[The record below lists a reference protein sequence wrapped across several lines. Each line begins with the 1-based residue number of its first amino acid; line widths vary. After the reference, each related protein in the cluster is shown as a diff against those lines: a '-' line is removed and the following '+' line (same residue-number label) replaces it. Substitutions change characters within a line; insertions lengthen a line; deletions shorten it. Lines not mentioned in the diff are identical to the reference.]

1 MPAAAKLDLFK
12 EHPDE
17 YVLPREPVLVDVA
30 PAQYLAIDGSGVP
43 GGEPF
48 QAMMGAIFGAAYTIK
63 MTVKADGRDYKVCP
77 PEGLWP
83 NASDDVPK
91 EQWTWT
97 LQVRTPDFITDDDLA
112 AAKQKLLDKGK
123 GPEIENVEL
132 RTLHE
137 GQCVQILH
145 VGPYDTESETIAT
158 MHAFAAEQG
167 LTVQGP
173 HHEIYL
179 SDPRRADPEKLK
191 TLLRQPV
198 QPS

>member
-1 MPAAAKLDLFK
+1 MPAAKLDLFK
-12 EHPDE
+12 EHKDE
-17 YVLPREPVLVDVA
+17 YVTPREPVLVDVG
-30 PAQYLAIDGSGVP
+30 PAQYLVIDGSGAP
-43 GGEPF
+43 GGDTF
-48 QAMMGAIFGAAYTIK
+48 QAMMGAIFGVAYTLK

-83 NASDDVPK
+83 NADADVPK

-97 LQVRTPDFITDDDLA
+97 LLVRTPDFITADDLA

-123 GPEIENVEL
+123 GPEVEDVEL
-132 RTLHE
+132 RTLNE
-137 GQCVQILH
+137 GSCVQVLH
-145 VGPYDTESETIAT
+145 VGPYNTEPETIAA

-167 LTVQGP
+167 LTPAGL

-179 SDPRRADPEKLK
+179 SDPRRAAPEKLK

-198 QPS
+198 RSL